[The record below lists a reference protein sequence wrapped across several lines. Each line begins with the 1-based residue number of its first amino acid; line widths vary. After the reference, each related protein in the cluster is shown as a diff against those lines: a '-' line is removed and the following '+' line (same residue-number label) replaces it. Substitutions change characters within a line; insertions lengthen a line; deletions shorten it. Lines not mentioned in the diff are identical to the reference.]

1 MITVRPV
8 IFILGLLVA
17 ALGVAMLVP
26 LAVDLAAGRYD
37 WSGFLISFFM
47 AEALGGLLAFGSA
60 GGPMELSL
68 RQGFLLTTGAW
79 MALTAVGALPLVF
92 SEIHLSYTDA
102 VFETISGLTTTG
114 STVLTGLDSMPPG
127 VLLWR
132 AMLQWFGGV
141 GIIVMGIAM
150 LPYLR
155 VGGMQLFRMESSDR
169 SEKVLPRA
177 AQLAG
182 ATSLAYFVLSVAC
195 AVSYFLAGMTWFEAI
210 IHAMTTVST
219 GGYSTSDASIG
230 HFHSSPI
237 EWTATVFMALGALPF
252 VVYFPLAR
260 GRFSTIWQNSQVR
273 VFIAGLVV
281 VVLGVALWL
290 WTADGF
296 ALMDALRLSA
306 FHVTSI
312 VTTTGYVSD
321 NYQRWGGFAFG
332 VFFFLSFIG
341 GCTGSTAG
349 GLKVLRF
356 ELFARVIRTQARR
369 LTQPHGVFPMSYGG
383 RALSEDVT
391 TSAMNFVFVF
401 FAAFCLLTLA
411 LAATGLDFT
420 TAASGAITALSNV
433 GPGLG
438 DRVGPAGNFSTLP
451 DTAKWLLS
459 LGMML
464 GRLEFFTVLV
474 LLTPAFWR
482 G

>member
-1 MITVRPV
+1 MIAVRPV

-26 LAVDLAAGRYD
+26 LAVDLTAGRYD
-37 WSGFLISFFM
+37 WRVFLVSFLA

-60 GGPMELSL
+60 GGAMALSL
-68 RQGFLLTTGAW
+68 RQGFLLTTAAW
-79 MALTAVGALPLVF
+79 MVLSAVGALPLVF
-92 SEIHLSYTDA
+92 SELDLSYTDA
-102 VFETISGLTTTG
+102 FFETISGLTTTG
-114 STVLTGLDSMPPG
+114 STILTGLDDMPPG
-127 VLLWR
+127 ILLWR

-177 AQLAG
+177 TQLAG
-182 ATSLAYFVLSVAC
+182 ATSIAYFALTAACALAYFS
-195 AVSYFLAGMTWFEAI
+195 AGMTGFEAVA
-210 IHAMTTVST
+210 HAMTTVST
-219 GGYSTSDASIG
+219 GGYSTSDASLG
-230 HFHSSPI
+230 HFQSPLI
-237 EWTATVFMALGALPF
+237 EWIATVFMALGALPF
-252 VVYFPLAR
+252 ALYFQLAR
-260 GRFSTIWQNSQVR
+260 GHLSAIGENSQVR
-273 VFIAGLVV
+273 MFFRGLVIA
-281 VVLGVALWL
+281 VLGVTLWL
-290 WTADGF
+290 WVASD
-296 ALMDALRLSA
+296 ASLADALRLAA
-306 FHVTSI
+306 FHVTSV
-312 VTTTGYVSD
+312 VTTTGYASD
-321 NYQRWGGFAFG
+321 DYQLWGGFAVL
-332 VFFFLSFIG
+332 VFFFLTFVG

-349 GLKVLRF
+349 GIKVLRF
-356 ELFARVIRTQARR
+356 ELIARVIRTQARR

-420 TAASGAITALSNV
+420 TAFSGAVTALANV

-438 DRVGPAGNFSTLP
+438 DRIGPAGNFAALP

-459 LGMML
+459 LGMLL

-474 LLTPAFWR
+474 LMTPAFWR